1 MFKLIENVFAIVGMG
16 ASIIFSII
24 IVFFLIKAIIL
35 LISRK
40 KEKAENLNRIAR
52 NVRLQEFEIMELK
65 HNFLELKR
73 WIGNV
78 EVLADT
84 YRNLSETEKNGLCIV
99 VSNLNKYSSEIDRC
113 IERYESLASESY
125 ARNDRAYNKQYYSY

>member
-1 MFKLIENVFAIVGMG
+1 MFELIEKVFAIVGIG
-16 ASIIFSII
+16 ASIIFSVI

-40 KEKAENLNRIAR
+40 KEKTENLNRIAR
-52 NVRLQEFEIMELK
+52 NVRLQEFGIMELK

-84 YRNLSETEKNGLCIV
+84 YRNLSETENSGK
-99 VSNLNKYSSEIDRC
+99 
-113 IERYESLASESY
+113 
-125 ARNDRAYNKQYYSY
+125 